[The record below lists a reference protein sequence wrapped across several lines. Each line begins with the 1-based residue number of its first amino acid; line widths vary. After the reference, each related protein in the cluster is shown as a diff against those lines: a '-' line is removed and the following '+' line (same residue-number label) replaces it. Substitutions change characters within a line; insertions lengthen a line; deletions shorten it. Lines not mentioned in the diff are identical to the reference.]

1 MAKRKRVALFINSL
15 CGGGAE
21 RVVSR
26 ISKELDK
33 EYVLYIFLIEGKK
46 IFYECSG
53 TIVDLGCGSE
63 RYIVNAMHAF
73 VHINKAIRKYRIDCV
88 ISFLDVPN
96 IINCL
101 VCRNV
106 KRLVSIRNYSSMEL
120 CKTWNEKIK
129 FVCLQKNAH
138 RVDKI
143 ISVSNELGSELIK
156 CFHVDKT
163 KVCVIENPYNI
174 TEIRKQANDD
184 IEDKVWEFIKN
195 NKTAVAVGRLNVQ
208 KGYDDLI
215 SIFAE
220 VYRRDHSAA
229 LIILGEGGLKEE
241 LENKIREKQ
250 LEKRVLLLGL
260 CDNPFAYISRCQL
273 FVSCSL
279 HEGFPNALVEAMAC
293 GLPVI
298 HTDCKTGPREILTAS
313 SNESGINNSGYST
326 YGVLIPSYTR
336 NQISKENM
344 QKEYVEAWVQ
354 LLSSDELRVK
364 YSCASIK
371 RAGYYSM
378 ERCIKRFQE
387 VIEEVF
393 SYTDSVDSEVLTK
406 TYK

>member
-1 MAKRKRVALFINSL
+1 MAKRKRIALFINSL

-63 RYIVNAMHAF
+63 RYMVNALHAL
-73 VHINKAIRKYRIDCV
+73 VLINKAITKYHIDCV

-106 KRLVSIRNYSSMEL
+106 KRLVSIRNYSNIEL

-129 FVCLQKNAH
+129 FRCLQKNMH
-138 RVDKI
+138 KVDKVI
-143 ISVSNELGSELIK
+143 AVSKELGIDLIR
-156 CFHVDKT
+156 CFHIDKA

-174 TEIRKQANDD
+174 EEIRKRANEPIDN
-184 IEDKVWEFIKN
+184 KVWDFIKN
-195 NKTAVAVGRLNVQ
+195 NKTAIAVGRLNAQ

-215 SIFAE
+215 SVFAD
-220 VYRRDHSAA
+220 VYTRDHSAA
-229 LIILGEGGLKEE
+229 LIILGEGELKGE
-241 LENKIREKQ
+241 LEEKIRERR
-250 LEKRVLLLGL
+250 LEKRVLMLGL
-260 CDNPFAYISRCQL
+260 CENPFAYMSKCQL

-298 HTDCKTGPREILTAS
+298 HTDCMTGPREILTAS
-313 SNESGINNSGYST
+313 LDESGTKNFKGSM

-336 NQISKENM
+336 NHISKEEM
-344 QKEYVEAWVQ
+344 QKKFAESWAQ
-354 LLSSDELRVK
+354 LLSSDELRMK
-364 YSCASIK
+364 YSYASK
-371 RAGYYSM
+371 ERAEYYSM
-378 ERCIKRFQE
+378 EKCKKRFQE
-387 VIEEVF
+387 VIEEVI
-393 SYTDSVDSEVLTK
+393 SCTDSVDLEVLTK
-406 TYK
+406 THK